1 MDNVDMDMLITDERA
16 FDELK
21 KLLDFLPDDDQVRT
35 DFLNA
40 VAQKLLDL

>member
-1 MDNVDMDMLITDERA
+1 METIDLEMLITDERA

-21 KLLDFLPDDDQVRT
+21 KLLDFLPDDEAKT
-35 DFLNA
+35 AFLNS

>member
-1 MDNVDMDMLITDERA
+1 MQDIDLDMKITDERA

-21 KLLDFLPDDDQVRT
+21 KLLDFLPDDDAVRT
-35 DFLNA
+35 GFINT

>member
-1 MDNVDMDMLITDERA
+1 MDNVDLDMLITDPGA

-21 KLLDFLPDDDQVRT
+21 KLVDFLPDDEAKT
-35 DFLNA
+35 AFLNT